1 MLLHRLM
8 WLGKEHYC
16 LFSVVAYQASQMIS
30 KNAASTL
37 RNFCRWQ
44 HDVNIDDDTDAHH
57 HDTALLITR

>member
-1 MLLHRLM
+1 M
-8 WLGKEHYC
+8 WLGKEHYF
-16 LFSVVAYQASQMIS
+16 LFSAVAYQASQMIS

-44 HDVNIDDDTDAHH
+44 HDVNIDDDADAHH